1 MAQGN
6 VVNQMFSG
14 IASRYDLANRVLSF
28 GLCVLWRNRLI
39 ASVAKLTPKEVVDL
53 ATGSGDVAI
62 AMSQS
67 LPSTT
72 KITGYDFCEPMLDIA
87 RNRAAHEK
95 KAVEFLTGDCMK
107 LPIADA
113 SCEVVTIAY
122 GVRNFEHREQG
133 LKELARITQNHGSV
147 FILEF
152 SQPSK
157 LFWPLHFI
165 HVRIISPILAGILTG
180 DFGAYRYLGSSIA
193 DFPDADGLS
202 VELKEAG
209 FSEVTYELFLCGTVA
224 LHRAKK

>member
-6 VVNQMFSG
+6 VVKQMFSG
-14 IASRYDLANRVLSF
+14 IASRYDLANRVLSL

-39 ASVAKLTPKEVVDL
+39 ASVAELNPQEVVDL
-53 ATGSGDVAI
+53 ATGSGDVAL
-62 AMSQS
+62 AMSQA

-87 RNRAAHEK
+87 RNRATHENK
-95 KAVEFLTGDCMK
+95 LVKFLTGDCMN

-113 SCEVVTIAY
+113 SCKVVTIAY
-122 GVRNFEHREQG
+122 GVRNFENRERG
-133 LKELARITQNHGSV
+133 LKELARITQKDGSV

-157 LFWPLHFI
+157 LFWPIHFI
-165 HVRIISPILAGILTG
+165 HVRLISPVLAGILTG
-180 DFGAYRYLGSSIA
+180 DLGAYRYLGSSIA
-193 DFPDADGLS
+193 DFPDADELTT
-202 VELKEAG
+202 ELKKIG
-209 FSEVTYELFLCGTVA
+209 FKEVSYELFLCGTVA

>member
-39 ASVAKLTPKEVVDL
+39 ARVAKLNPKEVVDL
-53 ATGSGDVAI
+53 ATGSGDVAL
-62 AMSQS
+62 AMSHS

-72 KITGYDFCEPMLDIA
+72 KITGYDFCEPMLDLA
-87 RNRAAHEK
+87 RSRAARENPSVK
-95 KAVEFLTGDCMK
+95 FLTGDCMN
-107 LPIADA
+107 LPMSDE

-122 GVRNFEHREQG
+122 GVRNFENRERG
-133 LKELARITQNHGSV
+133 LKELARITQKHGSV

-157 LFWPLHFI
+157 LFWPIHFL
-165 HVRIISPILAGILTG
+165 HVRIMSPILAGILTG

-193 DFPDADGLS
+193 DFPNADGLT
-202 VELKEAG
+202 VELKNAG
-209 FSEVTYELFLCGTVA
+209 FSEVEYELFLCGTVA

>member
-6 VVNQMFSG
+6 VVKQMFSG

-39 ASVAKLTPKEVVDL
+39 ANVAKLNPKEVVDL

-62 AMSQS
+62 AMADS
-67 LPSTT
+67 LPPTT

-87 RNRAAHEK
+87 RIRVARENKSVKFA
-95 KAVEFLTGDCMK
+95 TGDCMN

-113 SCEVVTIAY
+113 SCEAVTIAY
-122 GVRNFEHREQG
+122 GVRNFENRERG
-133 LKELARITQNHGSV
+133 LKELARITQKNGSV

-157 LFWPLHFI
+157 LFWPIHFL
-165 HVRIISPILAGILTG
+165 HVRIVSPILAGILTG

-193 DFPDADGLS
+193 DFPNADGL
-202 VELKEAG
+202 VIELKNAG
-209 FSEVTYELFLCGTVA
+209 FNEVDYELFLCGTVA

>member
-6 VVNQMFSG
+6 VVKQMFSG

-39 ASVAKLTPKEVVDL
+39 ASVAKLNPKEVVDL

-67 LPSTT
+67 LPATT
-72 KITGYDFCEPMLDIA
+72 QIIGYDFCEPMLDIA
-87 RNRAAHEK
+87 RHRAAQEK
-95 KAVEFLTGDCMK
+95 KSVEFLTGDCMK

-113 SCEVVTIAY
+113 ICEAVTIAY
-122 GVRNFEHREQG
+122 GVRNFENREQG
-133 LKELARITQNHGSV
+133 LKELARITRHNGSV

-193 DFPDADGLS
+193 DFPDADGLV
-202 VELKEAG
+202 VELKKAG
-209 FSEVTYELFLCGTVA
+209 FSEVSYELFLCGTVA

>member
-39 ASVAKLTPKEVVDL
+39 TKVAELNPKEVVDL
-53 ATGSGDVAI
+53 ATGSGDVAM
-62 AMSQS
+62 AMSQT

-87 RNRAAHEK
+87 RNRATRENK
-95 KAVEFLTGDCMK
+95 SVKFLTGDCMN
-107 LPIADA
+107 LPIPDA
-113 SCEVVTIAY
+113 SCEAVTIAY
-122 GVRNFEHREQG
+122 GVRNFENRERG
-133 LKELARITQNHGSV
+133 LKELARITQNKGTV

-165 HVRIISPILAGILTG
+165 HVRIISPILAGLLTG

-193 DFPDADGLS
+193 DFANADGLTT
-202 VELKEAG
+202 ELKKAG
-209 FSEVTYELFLCGTVA
+209 FSEVDFELFLCGTVA

>member
-14 IASRYDLANRVLSF
+14 IASRYDLANRVLSL

-39 ASVAKLTPKEVVDL
+39 ASVAELNPKEVVDL

-87 RNRAAHEK
+87 RNRAAHENK
-95 KAVEFLTGDCMK
+95 SVKFLTGDCMK
-107 LPIADA
+107 LPIADE
-113 SCEVVTIAY
+113 SCEAVTIAY
-122 GVRNFEHREQG
+122 GVRNFESREQG
-133 LKELARITQNHGSV
+133 LKELARITRKSGTV

-157 LFWPLHFI
+157 LFWPIHFV

-193 DFPDADGLS
+193 DFPNAEGLAC
-202 VELKEAG
+202 ELKIAG
-209 FSEVTYELFLCGTVA
+209 FSEVSYEQFLCGTVA
-224 LHRAKK
+224 LHWAKK